1 MKDLSLHILD
11 ILQNSTRAGAS
22 KIELD
27 IVENT
32 LENTYRIIFTDNGCG
47 MDEETVKRVVDPF
60 FTTRTVRKVGLGL
73 PLLKQNCE
81 QTGGSLHITSKAGEG
96 TQVEAVFIHN
106 HIDRPTLGDI
116 AGTVV
121 LTASANPD
129 IHFIYRHNK
138 DGQIYTFDTEEV
150 TEALDGLSIQIPE
163 IIQYL
168 REMIQEN
175 LKEMEVEY
183 YPE

>member
-1 MKDLSLHILD
+1 MKDLSLHIMD

-106 HIDRPTLGDI
+106 HIDRPALGDI
-116 AGTVV
+116 AGTIV
-121 LTASANPD
+121 LTASAYPD

-138 DGQIYTFDTEEV
+138 DDKIYMFDTEEV
-150 TEALDGLSIQIPE
+150 KEALDGVSIQMPE

-168 REMIQEN
+168 REMIKEN
-175 LKEMEVEY
+175 LIEIEVEF
-183 YPE
+183 

>member
-1 MKDLSLHILD
+1 MKELSLHIMD
-11 ILQNSTRAGAS
+11 ILQNSTRARAS

-32 LENTYRIIFTDNGCG
+32 VENTYRIIFTDNGCG
-47 MDEETVKRVVDPF
+47 MDEDTVKRVVDPF

-81 QTGGSLHITSKAGEG
+81 QTGGSLQITSKPDEG
-96 TQVEAVFIHN
+96 TRVEAVFIHN
-106 HIDRPTLGDI
+106 HIDRQTLGDI
-116 AGTVV
+116 AGTVI

-129 IHFIYRHNK
+129 IHFIYRHDK
-138 DGQIYTFDTEEV
+138 DGQTYIFDTEEV
-150 TEALDGLSIQIPE
+150 KEALDGLSIQMPE

-168 REMIQEN
+168 REMIKEN
-175 LKEMEVEY
+175 LAEIGV
-183 YPE
+183 